1 MSDRFTGPASGQ
13 AVRALLPWL
22 PWLLGA
28 LVVPL
33 ALMSMIVGS
42 GDTSLAQ
49 VLDYISQWPDLRDS
63 QTGVVLERLRLP
75 RTIVAVIVGIALG
88 LGGLVLQI
96 MSQNPLADPSI
107 FGINGGAT
115 LGVIVALQFF
125 SAASHGQLALGAV
138 LGAALACLLILQA
151 TKLRGAD
158 TVSLVL
164 AGVGIAASMRGMSA
178 FLLLRDQAT
187 LDQFRFWALGSLA
200 VTDFSS
206 IAISAAIIGL
216 GLIIT
221 IALVKPLALL
231 YLGDSLSGSLGSSPQ
246 TVRLWLLAATTALCG
261 ASVALVGP
269 VGFLGLVA
277 GHASRRVSG
286 FNIYR
291 QVFLAGSL
299 GAVILLLADI
309 SGRII
314 SSPYE
319 TPIGVMT
326 ALIGAPVMILVASKP
341 IDSL

>member
-1 MSDRFTGPASGQ
+1 MINQSLDT
-13 AVRALLPWL
+13 RAAWQPWL
-22 PWLLGA
+22 PWFLGA

-33 ALMSMIVGS
+33 FFASMIIGS
-42 GDTSLAQ
+42 GDTSLEQ
-49 VLDYISQWPDLRDS
+49 VLDYVSQWPALRDS
-63 QTGVVLERLRLP
+63 QTGIVIERLRLP
-75 RTIVAVIVGIALG
+75 RSLVAVLVGVALG

-115 LGVIVALQFF
+115 LGVVVALQFF
-125 SAASHGQLALGAV
+125 SATSHGQLAAGAV
-138 LGAALACLLILQA
+138 LGAALSCLLILQA
-151 TKLRGAD
+151 TKLKGAD

-200 VTDFSS
+200 VTDFDS
-206 IAISAAIIGL
+206 IAVSAAIALVGIA
-216 GLIIT
+216 IT

-231 YLGDSLSGSLGSSPQ
+231 YLGDSLSGSLGSSPK

-277 GHASRRVSG
+277 GHVSRKVSG

-291 QVFLAGSL
+291 QVFLGGSL
-299 GAVILLLADI
+299 GAVILLTADI
-309 SGRII
+309 AGRII
-314 SSPYE
+314 SSPFE

-326 ALIGAPVMILVASKP
+326 ALIGAPIMIAIAAKP
-341 IDSL
+341 MDSL